1 MIEGTAQGLLG
12 ANWGDGH
19 ATDASLVSRL
29 PASSNPNP
37 FYSQLVNAPY
47 ANNAIISTHVYG
59 CASHS
64 HCRADLRINCI
75 FDIIWE
81 LPVLTFCIAQ
91 HRCREAVHWRS
102 SDSLYILTDRCTHP
116 ASRNS

>member
-1 MIEGTAQGLLG
+1 MIEGMAQGLLG

-59 CASHS
+59 CASIPS
-64 HCRADLRINCI
+64 
-75 FDIIWE
+75 WST
-81 LPVLTFCIAQ
+81 TFTNFPCPDWHAISW
-91 HRCREAVHWRS
+91 HFLMRYT
-102 SDSLYILTDRCTHP
+102 LYW
-116 ASRNS
+116 